1 MGYYLT
7 TLSVSKDSRH
17 RARAPLTSV
26 PTGRVFLAP
35 PRDRGK
41 PLSYSLCK
49 SSAMLWP
56 HRKAQYK
63 QKKTSNT
70 LPVRQEQRDINPI
83 ALSPEP
89 SLLLRDIKSL
99 LWPRKRYCGLLAI
112 CSLNLWVET
121 GIFKEFSGLLV
132 SWQRYWLSSLLQ
144 LRRHLFYD
152 HGCLFYDQYPL
163 EYNEVMDVRP
173 CCTTPVQR
181 LVNIQHHLWGFY
193 VHK

>member
-1 MGYYLT
+1 MGNYLT
-7 TLSVSKDSRH
+7 ILSVSKDSRH

-70 LPVRQEQRDINPI
+70 LPVRQEQRDINVRNQ
-83 ALSPEP
+83 SR
-89 SLLLRDIKSL
+89 SLLNL
-99 LWPRKRYCGLLAI
+99 LCYY
-112 CSLNLWVET
+112 
-121 GIFKEFSGLLV
+121 GILSHFCDPEEGIVV
-132 SWQRYWLSSLLQ
+132 SWRFAPSTCGWKQGYLRSLVACLY
-144 LRRHLFYD
+144 LGKDTGYHLF
-152 HGCLFYDQYPL
+152 FS
-163 EYNEVMDVRP
+163 
-173 CCTTPVQR
+173 
-181 LVNIQHHLWGFY
+181 
-193 VHK
+193 